1 MNLIIRKGME
11 LDIEELLRLN
21 YQWGY
26 EITRKELTDQ
36 LKRIDSLENAA
47 VFVAEAKGFVR
58 GRVFVMEHI
67 TFGSEPFIEIHG
79 LVVDKDFRE
88 LGIGKAL
95 VQKAKEWGRERGFK
109 VLRIRANVNREEAK
123 LFYPAIGF
131 ILEKQQNVYAIRL

>member
-1 MNLIIRKGME
+1 MNLIIRKGTE

-26 EITRKELTDQ
+26 EITRKELMDQ
-36 LKRIDSLENAA
+36 LKRIDTMENAA
-47 VFVAEAKGFVR
+47 VFVAETKGFVR

-67 TFGSEPFIEIHG
+67 TFGSEPFVEIHG

-95 VQKAKEWGRERGFK
+95 VQKAKEWGRQRGFK
-109 VLRIRANVNREEAK
+109 VLRLRSNINRPGAK

-131 ILEKQQNVYAIRL
+131 TLEKQQNVYAIHL